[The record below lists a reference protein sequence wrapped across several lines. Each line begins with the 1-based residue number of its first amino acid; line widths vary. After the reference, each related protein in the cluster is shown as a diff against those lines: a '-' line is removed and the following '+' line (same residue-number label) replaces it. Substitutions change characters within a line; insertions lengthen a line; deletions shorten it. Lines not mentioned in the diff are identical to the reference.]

1 MTKTTE
7 EKIKELQDRAKQY
20 QTMIAGYKAKM
31 EKKLYEANKLAEE
44 IMAIR
49 GKIAETKI
57 KIGRL
62 MGNKIEIVPVDSGGP
77 ERRV

>member
-7 EKIKELQDRAKQY
+7 EKIKELQDQAKQY
-20 QTMIAGYKAKM
+20 QTMIAGYKIKM
-31 EKKLYEANKLAEE
+31 ENKLYEANNLAKE

-62 MGNKIEIVPVDSGGP
+62 MGNTVEFIPVDSGGP